1 MKLPPAILQ
10 RWPYMHDDNSDLA
23 LRAPRAET
31 NWIAMIRTLDGVEI
45 PCNVKDVSKTGA
57 QIGVPAS
64 CPLPNIFMLKIIG
77 KDIVF
82 RVSLAW
88 RKGNFAGVHIEQIGK
103 LAPKVERAPEPRQ
116 QTVDASYKAIGV
128 RRSRVSSF

>member
-1 MKLPPAILQ
+1 M
-10 RWPYMHDDNSDLA
+10 YDDNSDLV

-64 CPLPNIFMLKIIG
+64 FPLPDVFMLKIIG

-103 LAPKVERAPEPRQ
+103 LAPKVERVPEPRQ

-128 RRSRVSSF
+128 RRNHMSSF